1 MNKLD
6 GNFEVTI
13 TPGRFNF
20 LKLLSEVWR
29 YRELLYIF
37 AWRDVKVRYKQTLLG
52 VAWAVFQPLVSTV
65 IFTIF
70 FGNLAK
76 IPSGNMPYSLFIL
89 SGMVFWTFFS
99 NSLTHASESMVNNE
113 GIIKKVYFPKII
125 LPFSSI
131 FISGIDFSINFIILL
146 VFALFLGFVPSIW
159 IFVVVPLAI
168 LAIAITVIGAGL
180 LFASVNVKY
189 RDVRYVLPFFIQTLM
204 FITPVIYPLNIVAPQ
219 KRYFMALNPMTSVIE
234 SVRLV
239 FSGGGFL
246 DPWLILISVLS
257 MFTILIVG
265 IWYFR
270 KTERFF
276 ADIV

>member
-1 MNKLD
+1 
-6 GNFEVTI
+6 
-13 TPGRFNF
+13 
-20 LKLLSEVWR
+20 
-29 YRELLYIF
+29 
-37 AWRDVKVRYKQTLLG
+37 
-52 VAWAVFQPLVSTV
+52 
-65 IFTIF
+65 
-70 FGNLAK
+70 
-76 IPSGNMPYSLFIL
+76 MPYSLFIL
-89 SGMVFWTFFS
+89 CGMVFWTFFS
-99 NSLTHASESMVNNE
+99 NSLALASDSMVSNE

-131 FISGIDFSINFIILL
+131 FIGGIDFSINFIILL

-168 LAIAITVIGAGL
+168 LATSITVIGAGL
-180 LFASVNVKY
+180 LFASINVKY

-204 FITPVIYPLNIVAPQ
+204 FITPVIYPLDIVAPQ
-219 KRYFMALNPMTSVIE
+219 KRYLMAINPMTSVIE

-257 MFTILIVG
+257 MFTILIIG

>member
-1 MNKLD
+1 MNNINE
-6 GNFEVTI
+6 NFEITI

-52 VAWAVFQPLVSTV
+52 VGWAVFQPLISTV

-76 IPSGNMPYSLFIL
+76 IPSGNMPYSLFVL
-89 SGMVFWTFFS
+89 CGMVFWTFFS
-99 NSLTHASESMVNNE
+99 NSLTLASQSMVSNE

-131 FISGIDFSINFIILL
+131 FISGIDFIINFIILL

-168 LAIAITVIGAGL
+168 LATSITVVGAGL

-204 FITPVIYPLNIVAPQ
+204 FITPVIYPLDIVAPQ

-246 DPWLILISVLS
+246 DPWLILISVVS
-257 MFTILIVG
+257 MFIILIVG